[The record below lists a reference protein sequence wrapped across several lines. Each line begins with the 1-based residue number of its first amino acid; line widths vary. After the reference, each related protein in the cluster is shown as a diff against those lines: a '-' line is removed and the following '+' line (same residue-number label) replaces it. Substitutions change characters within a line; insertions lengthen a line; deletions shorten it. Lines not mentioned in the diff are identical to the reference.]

1 MEVITVVRSPSR
13 VESFGFNR
21 RRNRKG
27 SIVYASGEIK
37 GVIRNETDGKACRS
51 KTRTEGL
58 GCGRGLRAAAHR
70 RTAIHASKLSFRH
83 FCGIDYLRYVILLF
97 RFLRQQ
103 KHSEMIFRPPNL
115 GNIALPYTLGQGR
128 CDFPY
133 NVKNF

>member
-1 MEVITVVRSPSR
+1 MEVITAVRSPSR
-13 VESFGFNR
+13 VESFGFNT

-70 RTAIHASKLSFRH
+70 RTAIHASKRSFRH

-103 KHSEMIFRPPNL
+103 KHSEMILHHHLVSTNKLINPHVLIFTFSFHFYP
-115 GNIALPYTLGQGR
+115 
-128 CDFPY
+128 
-133 NVKNF
+133 